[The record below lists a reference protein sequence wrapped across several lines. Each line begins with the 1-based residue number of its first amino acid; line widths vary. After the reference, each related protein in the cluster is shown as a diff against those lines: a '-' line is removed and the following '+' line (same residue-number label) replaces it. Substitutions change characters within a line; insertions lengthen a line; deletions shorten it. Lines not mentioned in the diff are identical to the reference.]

1 MFLLTM
7 SKATNYSARQPDA
20 SGLIQ
25 YPEDEHQ
32 IWQELYSRQ
41 EVNLPGRACQAYL
54 DGLERLALPSDRIP
68 QLNEIDTVLQQTTGW
83 KTAAVPA
90 LISFGK
96 FFELLANKSFPVATF
111 IRSREELDY
120 LQEPDIF
127 HEVFGHC
134 PLLTNP
140 SFGHFSHLY
149 GKLGLAA
156 SKEDR
161 VFLARLYWFTV
172 EFGLIKNSANKL
184 SIYGGGILS
193 SPGETKFVMG
203 DEPEIRPFDLVDVM
217 RTPYRIDIMQPI
229 YYAINDIADL
239 DNIADMDI
247 MGAVNKAKQLGLFA
261 ATFPAKAG

>member
-1 MFLLTM
+1 M
-7 SKATNYSARQPDA
+7 SKPTKYIAHLPDA
-20 SGLIQ
+20 SGRIQ
-25 YPEDEHQ
+25 YPQDEHD
-32 IWQELYSRQ
+32 IWQELYARQ
-41 EVNLPGRACQAYL
+41 LVNLPGRACQAYI

-68 QLNEIDTVLQQTTGW
+68 QLSEIDAVLQETTGW

-140 SFGHFSHLY
+140 SFAHFSHLY
-149 GKLGLAA
+149 GQLGLAA
-156 SKEDR
+156 SREER

-172 EFGLIKNSANKL
+172 EFGIIRAANNDL
-184 SIYGGGILS
+184 SIYGGGIIS
-193 SPGETKFVMG
+193 SPGETLFVMG
-203 DEPEIRPFDLVDVM
+203 NEPEIRPFDLVDVM

-229 YYAINDIADL
+229 YYAINSISDL
-239 DNIADMDI
+239 DGIAEMDI
-247 MGAVNKAKQLGLFA
+247 MGAVKKAQQLGLFA
-261 ATFPAKAG
+261 ATYPAKAG

>member
-1 MFLLTM
+1 M
-7 SKATNYSARQPDA
+7 SKATNYTARLPDA
-20 SGLIQ
+20 NGFIQ
-25 YPEDEHQ
+25 YPQNEHD

-41 EVNLPGRACQAYL
+41 LVNLPGQASQAYM
-54 DGLERLALPSDRIP
+54 DGLDRLALPSDRIP
-68 QLNEIDTVLQQTTGW
+68 QLNEIDAVLQQTTGW

-140 SFGHFSHLY
+140 SFAHFSHLY

-156 SKEDR
+156 SKQDR

-172 EFGLIKNSANKL
+172 EFGVIRSNNNDL

-193 SPGETKFVMG
+193 SPGETAFVMG

-229 YYAINDIADL
+229 YYAINDICEL
-239 DNIADMDI
+239 DKIAEMDI
-247 MGAVNKAKQLGLFA
+247 MGAVNKAKQLGLFE
-261 ATFPAKAG
+261 ATYPAKAG